1 MKKTLKFVTQLIAL
15 TVISL
20 FAAQARAQVY
30 DVDSRLE
37 RYVDE
42 YIEIM
47 ELNEIPVPNQVRF
60 MVRFHKE
67 SLPRNAA
74 AAAWGMFKPFMVMV
88 AVDPQAIWLSHN
100 QLRWLMF
107 HELTHDIFDVRHE
120 SGLELMKPVIPEYVS
135 GHDVDK
141 ALCEVAN
148 YLKEK

>member
-1 MKKTLKFVTQLIAL
+1 MKKTLKFAGQLIIITA
-15 TVISL
+15 ISL
-20 FAAQARAQVY
+20 FAAQATAQVY
-30 DVDSRLE
+30 NVDSRLE

-47 ELNEIPVPNQVRF
+47 QLNEIPVPTQVRF
-60 MVRFHKE
+60 MVIFHKE

-74 AAAWGMFKPFMVMV
+74 AAAWGMFRPFMVMI
-88 AVDPQAIWLSHN
+88 AVDPEAIWLSHN

-107 HELTHDIFDVRHE
+107 HELTHDIWDIRHE

-135 GHDVDK
+135 AYDVDK

-148 YLKEK
+148 YLKNR